1 MNKGKPSG
9 FKADTKQDPGAK
21 STQHERAGTSG
32 AGPEW
37 TERKEAQ
44 KRQTVHAGGD
54 GGPEQQAGGP
64 ENRGLDGHEDR
75 NP

>member
-9 FKADTKQDPGAK
+9 FKADTKKDPGAK
-21 STQHERAGTSG
+21 STQHSRYGTTG

-37 TERKEAQ
+37 TERKQQPE
-44 KRQTVHAGGD
+44 TVPAGRNR
-54 GGPEQQAGGP
+54 PNQQAGGP
-64 ENRGLDGHEDR
+64 HHRGGDAHEDR